1 MSYDLFISYARED
14 EEIVNKLLP
23 FFERLKVS
31 VWTDQKIRQSE
42 IYTLRINE
50 VLSTCKC
57 VLMLWSDNAAQSTY
71 VQAESERALQDEKL
85 VIGSMIDLELPVPF
99 NIVQSA
105 SLSIF
110 SRNVSGVEDRLVW
123 DDQGFQSVL
132 DGVGV
137 ILERGDHL
145 RKWAEAEGHEHPQPQ
160 MWEVLAASDDPLAV
174 AAKQRAT
181 STWFE
186 LIEMQRREGAFPVLD
201 DLRRKNTKLDADGP
215 QINQETEAV
224 SDDGGRKSG
233 GLLPMLAAAA
243 VGLVAGWLLLP
254 SPFGVVPSGGLPN
267 SGEAATTA
275 DAEWVYPTRG
285 PCSDELTAGRIG
297 SASFDLAVDNALQ
310 AALKAKENDGSD
322 DALETFVYDWY
333 CAEDKLILRAYLA
346 LES

>member
-233 GLLPMLAAAA
+233 GLLPMLAAAPR
-243 VGLVAGWLLLP
+243 LDWLQAGCFYPLH
-254 SPFGVVPSGGLPN
+254 SGVVPSGGLPN

-297 SASFDLAVDNALQ
+297 SAFFDQSARDALQ
-310 AALKAKENDGSD
+310 DAERKGSIGALKDFTVQWFCAD
-322 DALETFVYDWY
+322 DKIVLQAY
-333 CAEDKLILRAYLA
+333 DKLNK
-346 LES
+346 